1 MFENKQKGWHGA
13 YSRIGKNSA
22 EQFTEIMKKDEIFN
36 RLTKTIKVKDF
47 FSPDKEINKL
57 DYLEDNIKVFQAY
70 ENELK
75 GFSKDNNNVTDYY
88 KRKNL
93 NLETENNKTEVQVPK
108 INKLKYHDIHIYNNK
123 KRKIKR
129 ISSIPTFSYNPK
141 YDLVFAK
148 TTLGP
153 YWKKM
158 KGRKYPKIII
168 DERDY
173 LYDEKYNFLNE
184 KGEFKCRVNMDKNTQ
199 RGEFIDLKDIRIRSD
214 KGYTSNRSNNKRSK
228 IKLSLFKNLEN
239 IKVKSLDKRKINFNI
254 IPTPKISESQRQM
267 QNNDSPLFSR
277 ENSTKMIEK
286 SQNSNLSSNKS
297 KSKTLSYFRNRN
309 YKSTK
314 NLKNK
319 TISLTNNNLNINDNQ
334 ERILKSSLSS
344 PKIKGPDFK
353 KNITRKYLDKLRT
366 LHLTTFLISH
376 VSPNYKAVME
386 KFGSNV
392 KYIDEKHK
400 NRNKIKIFIGMEPN
414 FNYDANKDIDKY
426 NNHINTKVPNFKLMT
441 SRYSKKGNND
451 LPCYMQNIYQRGN
464 QQNIN
469 EKILELNMYSNR
481 DLRSS
486 KSTFFPKKSFNNIIN
501 LNLINSAMFKN
512 KIKSDE
518 VKEKINM
525 IKNEINFNHKD
536 YEQLIKEGALNR
548 FDGVTYKSIPRKNDF
563 NMNNILSKENYIKF
577 QST

>member
-36 RLTKTIKVKDF
+36 RLFKTIKVKDF

-57 DYLEDNIKVFQAY
+57 DYLEDNIKVFQVY
-70 ENELK
+70 QNELK
-75 GFSKDNNNVTDYY
+75 GFSKDNNNVIDYF
-88 KRKNL
+88 KSKKL
-93 NLETENNKTEVQVPK
+93 NLETENNAEVPDPKT
-108 INKLKYHDIHIYNNK
+108 NKLKYHDIHIYNDK
-123 KRKIKR
+123 KRKLKR
-129 ISSIPTFSYNPK
+129 ISSIPTFSYYPK
-141 YDLVFAK
+141 YDLVFTK
-148 TTLGP
+148 TAWGP

-158 KGRKYPKIII
+158 KGRKYPKITI

-173 LYDEKYNFLNE
+173 LYDEKYSFFNE
-184 KGEFKCRVNMDKNTQ
+184 KGQFKCRVNMDKYTQ

-214 KGYTSNRSNNKRSK
+214 KGYVNNKSNNKKTK
-228 IKLSLFKNLEN
+228 IKLNLFKNLEN
-239 IKVKSLDKRKINFNI
+239 IKVKPLDKRKINFNTI
-254 IPTPKISESQRQM
+254 STAKISESQTQM
-267 QNNDSPLFSR
+267 QNNDSPLLSR
-277 ENSTKMIEK
+277 ENSTKIIEK
-286 SQNSNLSSNKS
+286 SQNSNLSSNKR
-297 KSKTLSYFRNRN
+297 KTLSFFRNRN

-334 ERILKSSLSS
+334 ERILKSYVSS

-376 VSPNYKAVME
+376 FSPNYTAVME

-400 NRNKIKIFIGMEPN
+400 NRNKNKIFIGMEPN
-414 FNYDANKDIDKY
+414 FNYDANKDLDKY

-464 QQNIN
+464 QHNIN
-469 EKILELNMYSNR
+469 EKMLELNMYSNR
-481 DLRSS
+481 DLRPS

-525 IKNEINFNHKD
+525 IKNEINFNFKD
-536 YEQLIKEGALNR
+536 YKQLIKEGALNR
-548 FDGVTYKSIPRKNDF
+548 FDGVTYKSNPRKNDF
-563 NMNNILSKENYIKF
+563 NMNNILYKENNIKF